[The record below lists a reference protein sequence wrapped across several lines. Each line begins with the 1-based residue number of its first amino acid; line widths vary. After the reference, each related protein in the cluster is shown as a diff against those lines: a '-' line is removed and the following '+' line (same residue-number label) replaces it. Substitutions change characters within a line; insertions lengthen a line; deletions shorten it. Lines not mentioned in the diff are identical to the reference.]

1 MLNAQQDVRAAGQ
14 EEVVA
19 FLSRSETFGGQAVEI
34 VETHASI
41 IFLAG
46 DRAFK
51 LKRAVRYS
59 FLDYSTPE
67 RRRDAC
73 LAELS
78 INRRFAPD
86 LYLEVQPVVRRPDGL
101 LGFGNGASVPVDWLV
116 VMRHFD
122 AAAQLDRMAEKGELR
137 PELARPLAERIA
149 DLHAR
154 AEARFNHGGAAGLA
168 RAIDITAGNLQ
179 SHASEIGADAV
190 WRWTR
195 RARAALRA
203 HAALLDRRIGRARQA
218 RCAPAM
224 ATCTFGTSACSM
236 AGRRRST
243 RSSSTPTWPAST
255 CSTILPSCS

>member
-1 MLNAQQDVRAAGQ
+1 M
-14 EEVVA
+14 
-19 FLSRSETFGGQAVEI
+19 
-34 VETHASI
+34 
-41 IFLAG
+41 
-46 DRAFK
+46 
-51 LKRAVRYS
+51 
-59 FLDYSTPE
+59 
-67 RRRDAC
+67 
-73 LAELS
+73 
-78 INRRFAPD
+78 
-86 LYLEVQPVVRRPDGL
+86 VRRPDGL

-122 AAAQLDRMAEKGELR
+122 APAQLDRMAEKGELR

-154 AEARFNHGGAAGLA
+154 AEARFNHGAAAGLV

-203 HAALLDRRIGRARQA
+203 HAALLDRRIGGARQA

>member
-116 VMRHFD
+116 VMRRFD

-154 AEARFNHGGAAGLA
+154 AEARFNQAPPPGSRGRSTSRPATCKAMLRRSGPMRSGGG
-168 RAIDITAGNLQ
+168 
-179 SHASEIGADAV
+179 
-190 WRWTR
+190 
-195 RARAALRA
+195 RAAPGRLCGRTLRCWIGGS
-203 HAALLDRRIGRARQA
+203 AARGRQGARLPWRPAPSEHLPA
-218 RCAPAM
+218 R
-224 ATCTFGTSACSM
+224 
-236 AGRRRST
+236 
-243 RSSSTPTWPAST
+243 
-255 CSTILPSCS
+255 